1 MIEKDIHY
9 DREAREKLAS
19 GINKI
24 ADAVKT
30 TLGAAGNT
38 VILEDELGRP
48 HITKDGVTVARS
60 VNLSDP
66 VEHLGASIMRQ
77 ASIKTADEAGD
88 GTTTSMVIAQA
99 LVNNAFRAIDSE
111 QGISVNQLRRDLE
124 TLSKAVIADLEK
136 VAIPVTDDML
146 DNVAAISANNDPEL
160 GRIIANAYKEVGV
173 DGAVTIEQ
181 SMSMETYT
189 EIVEGTRIKRGFHS
203 PYMVTDKEKNQAILE
218 KPLVMVSDK
227 TVTSIDDIE
236 PVLMVAVR
244 SKRPLLIVAD
254 VDIPV
259 MNTLN
264 VNKAKGVIQV
274 NVVAPEG
281 VGMNRFELLEDLAVM
296 TGAVLISD
304 ETGNDFS
311 AVDDSFLGE
320 AKKSV
325 STDRETVIT
334 LDGEKT
340 ASAVKE
346 RADMVRQLIKKNEDK
361 YNLWH
366 HKDRLSRLAG
376 GVAAIYVGAL
386 TEVEMKEK
394 KDRVEDAIHA
404 TRAALSEGIVSG
416 GGVALYNI
424 ADRVSKSEAG
434 NILSEALRAPV
445 RQILTNAGVDIPSFE
460 EKVLRSRKKGYGLDV
475 KRMKYGN
482 MIDMGIIDPLKVTKN
497 AVLNSVSVA
506 VTILTTNCVVSN
518 KRA

>member
-38 VILEDELGRP
+38 VILEDERGRP

-88 GTTTSMVIAQA
+88 GTTTSMVIAQE
-99 LVNNAFRAIDSE
+99 LVRLAFEKIDS
-111 QGISVNQLRRDLE
+111 GADVSVNELRRELE
-124 TLSKAVIADLEK
+124 RLSRLVIAELEK
-136 VAIPVTDDML
+136 VAIPVTDELL
-146 DNVAAISANNDPEL
+146 DHVAAISANNDPVL
-160 GRIIANAYKEVGV
+160 GKIIADAYKKVGV

-181 SMSMETYT
+181 SMTMDTYT
-189 EIVEGTRIKRGFHS
+189 EIVEGTRIKKGFHS
-203 PYMVTDKEKNQAILE
+203 PYMVTDKEKNQAILD

-236 PVLMVAVR
+236 PILMVAVR
-244 SKRPLLIVAD
+244 SKRPLLIISE

-264 VNKAKGVIQV
+264 VNKAQGVLQV
-274 NVVAPEG
+274 NVVSPEG
-281 VGMNRFELLEDLAVM
+281 VGMNRFELLEDLAIM
-296 TGAVLISD
+296 TGAILISD

-311 AVDDSFLGE
+311 AVNETFLGQ
-320 AKKSV
+320 AIKSV
-325 STDRETVIT
+325 STDRETIIT
-334 LDGEKT
+334 LET
-340 ASAVKE
+340 ADAVKE
-346 RADMVRQLIKKNEDK
+346 RAELVRQIIKKNEDK
-361 YNLWH
+361 ANLWH
-366 HKDRLSRLAG
+366 YKDRLSRLAG
-376 GVAAIYVGAL
+376 GVAAIYVGAS

-404 TRAALSEGIVSG
+404 TRAALSEGIVPG
-416 GGVALYNI
+416 GGVALFN
-424 ADRVSKSEAG
+424 VAG
-434 NILSEALRAPV
+434 KFKGGVAEDILSEALRAPL
-445 RQILTNAGVDIPSFE
+445 RQILTNAGVDIPSAE
-460 EKVLRSRKKGYGLDV
+460 QKIVRSHRKGYGVDV
-475 KRMKYGN
+475 KRMRYGK

>member
-1 MIEKDIHY
+1 
-9 DREAREKLAS
+9 
-19 GINKI
+19 
-24 ADAVKT
+24 
-30 TLGAAGNT
+30 
-38 VILEDELGRP
+38 
-48 HITKDGVTVARS
+48 
-60 VNLSDP
+60 
-66 VEHLGASIMRQ
+66 
-77 ASIKTADEAGD
+77 
-88 GTTTSMVIAQA
+88 
-99 LVNNAFRAIDSE
+99 
-111 QGISVNQLRRDLE
+111 
-124 TLSKAVIADLEK
+124 
-136 VAIPVTDDML
+136 
-146 DNVAAISANNDPEL
+146 
-160 GRIIANAYKEVGV
+160 
-173 DGAVTIEQ
+173 
-181 SMSMETYT
+181 
-189 EIVEGTRIKRGFHS
+189 
-203 PYMVTDKEKNQAILE
+203 
-218 KPLVMVSDK
+218 
-227 TVTSIDDIE
+227 
-236 PVLMVAVR
+236 
-244 SKRPLLIVAD
+244 
-254 VDIPV
+254 
-259 MNTLN
+259 
-264 VNKAKGVIQV
+264 
-274 NVVAPEG
+274 
-281 VGMNRFELLEDLAVM
+281 MNRFELLEDLAVM

>member
-60 VNLSDP
+60 VNLTDP

-77 ASIKTADEAGD
+77 ASTKTADEAGD

-99 LVNNAFRAIDSE
+99 LVNEAFAAIDFGE
-111 QGISVNQLRRDLE
+111 GVSVNALRRELE
-124 TLSKAVIADLEK
+124 ALSKKVIAELERI
-136 VAIPVTDDML
+136 AIPVTDDML
-146 DNVAAISANNDPEL
+146 DHVASISANNDAEL
-160 GRIIANAYKEVGV
+160 GKIIADAYKEVGV

-181 SMSMETYT
+181 SMSMDTYT

-203 PYMVTDKEKNQAILE
+203 PYMVTDKEKNQAILD

-236 PVLMVAVR
+236 PILMVAVQNKR
-244 SKRPLLIVAD
+244 SLLIVAD

-264 VNKAKGVIQV
+264 VNKAKGVLQV

-281 VGMNRFELLEDLAVM
+281 VGMNRFELLEDLAIM

-304 ETGNDFS
+304 ETGNDFA
-311 AVDDSFLGE
+311 AVDGTFLGE

-334 LDGEKT
+334 LNGEKT
-340 ASAVKE
+340 ADAVKE
-346 RADMVRQLIKKNEDK
+346 RAEMVRALIKKNEDK
-361 YNLWH
+361 ANVWH

-404 TRAALSEGIVSG
+404 TRAALSEGIVPG
-416 GGVALYNI
+416 GGIALFNVASKVDKTHAGDILYNALI
-424 ADRVSKSEAG
+424 AP
-434 NILSEALRAPV
+434 LQ
-445 RQILTNAGVDIPSFE
+445 QILDNAGVESSSAM
-460 EKVLRSRKKGYGLDV
+460 EKILRSKKKGYGLDV

-482 MIDMGIIDPLKVTKN
+482 MIGMGIIDPLKVTKN

-506 VTILTTNCVVSN
+506 ITILTTNCVVSN